1 MDRQNTLS
9 EEKHMLTIEQ
19 INQVHPGY
27 AEYLYRWDYYMRS
40 YMGAEEY
47 RDGAFLRK
55 YIGEDQGPGD
65 QYRQRLLD
73 TALHNHAKVV
83 VDTYRSFI
91 FRNLPTRTLGNLVDN
106 DFAMRFVTDVDLDG
120 TGMNQFM
127 REVNDM
133 VSIYGSCWVGCDRPA
148 YTVETAAQEEA
159 LDIRAY
165 GIALDPTA
173 VTDWSYSRQPNGA
186 KTLSYIKIIEDRQA
200 DHDTIVCWT
209 QETITRYKVSKKA
222 IHSTNT
228 TITKH
233 EQQKDAIAYE
243 YGEILE
249 AYEYANPIGY
259 IPFHSIMDTRSFH
272 KGVGTSD
279 IGDVC
284 DIMRSIYNKLSELYS
299 NIRLSSHPSI
309 VAEPSAEIN
318 GGSGAIIYVDENT
331 QIQPYLLQPTGA
343 SIDGIIKSIELD
355 VEAIDSITHLKAVKA
370 KTGSPM
376 SGVALATTK
385 QLLNA
390 KLADRASMLEIAER
404 KLWNDWFNWQQ
415 VDQNED
421 FHIHY
426 EKSFDLRDKHSDLE
440 LYSKAIS
447 AVPHDGF
454 VHHIH
459 NEIAA
464 MMIDDERDLQLV
476 QEQIA
481 EDHMKNNIITPET
494 E

>member
-1 MDRQNTLS
+1 MDRQ
-9 EEKHMLTIEQ
+9 KHSNRGKQMLTIEQ

-27 AEYLYRWDYYMRS
+27 AEYRYRWDYYMRS

-47 RDGAFLRK
+47 RDGAYLRK

-91 FRNLPTRTLGNLVDN
+91 FRNLPTRTMGNLVDN
-106 DFAMRFVTDVDLDG
+106 EFAMRFVQDADLDG
-120 TGMNQFM
+120 TGMNQLM

-133 VSIYGSCWVGCDRPA
+133 VSIFGSCWVGIDRPA
-148 YTVETAAQEEA
+148 YAVETTAQEEA

-165 GIALDPTA
+165 ALVIDPTA
-173 VTDWSYSRQPNGA
+173 VTDWSYCRQPNGA
-186 KTLSYIKIIEDRQA
+186 KKLDYIKIIEDKQS
-200 DHDTIVCWT
+200 DHDTIVCWK
-209 QETITRYKVSKKA
+209 EDTIQRYVVSKKA
-222 IHSTNT
+222 IHSTNNELT
-228 TITKH
+228 THNTQSDQIV
-233 EQQKDAIAYE
+233 YE
-243 YGEILE
+243 YGKILDY
-249 AYEYANPIGY
+249 AEYPNPLGY
-259 IPFHSIMDTRSFH
+259 IPFHSVCDTKSFH
-272 KGVGTSD
+272 KGIGNSD

-331 QIQPYLLQPTGA
+331 QVQPYLLQPTGA

-404 KLWNDWFNWQQ
+404 KLWADWFNWQQ
-415 VDQNED
+415 VDESEE

-440 LYSKAIS
+440 LYSKAILT
-447 AVPHDGF
+447 VPHDSF

-459 NEIAA
+459 SQIAA
-464 MMIDDERDLQLV
+464 MLIEDEKDLQLV

-481 EDHMKNNIITPET
+481 QDHMAGNIITPET

>member
-1 MDRQNTLS
+1 MDRQ
-9 EEKHMLTIEQ
+9 KHSKRGTKMITIEQ

-91 FRNLPTRTLGNLVDN
+91 FRNLPTRTY
-106 DFAMRFVTDVDLDG
+106 A
-120 TGMNQFM
+120 
-127 REVNDM
+127 
-133 VSIYGSCWVGCDRPA
+133 
-148 YTVETAAQEEA
+148 
-159 LDIRAY
+159 
-165 GIALDPTA
+165 IAIEPTA
-173 VTDWSYSRQPNGA
+173 VTDWSYARQPNGA
-186 KTLSYIKIIEDRQA
+186 KKLNYIKIVEDKQS
-200 DHDTIVCWT
+200 DHDTIVVWT
-209 QETITRYKVSKKA
+209 PETVTRYVVSKKA
-222 IHSTNT
+222 IHTTNNELT
-228 TITKH
+228 THNSQSDQIV
-233 EQQKDAIAYE
+233 YE

-249 AYEYANPIGY
+249 AIEHPNPLGY
-259 IPFHSIMDTRSFH
+259 IPFHSVIDTKSFH
-272 KGVGTSD
+272 KGIGNSD

-309 VAEPSAEIN
+309 VAEASAEIN

-331 QIQPYLLQPTGA
+331 QVQPYLLQPTGA

-390 KLADRASMLEIAER
+390 KLADRASILEIAER
-404 KLWNDWFNWQQ
+404 KLWADWFNWQQ
-415 VDQNED
+415 VEESED

-426 EKSFDLRDKHSDLE
+426 EKSFDLRDRHSDLE
-440 LYSKAIS
+440 LYSKAIL
-447 AVPHDGF
+447 AVPHDAF
-454 VHHIH
+454 AHHIH

-464 MMIDDERDLQLV
+464 MMIDDEADLQLV
-476 QEQIA
+476 QAQIA
-481 EDHMKNNIITPET
+481 EDHMKNNITTPEA